1 MASLQRA
8 LISDIRNTNA
18 WNERIDGIGSF
29 LFVKERL
36 ALELFTKSVDDGEQV
51 AERKVGIR
59 NTKRFL
65 RRSFTTPS
73 MHKVCMRRI
82 HSCIFP
88 CYSS

>member
-73 MHKVCMRRI
+73 MHKVCM
-82 HSCIFP
+82 
-88 CYSS
+88 YETYT

>member
-36 ALELFTKSVDDGEQV
+36 ALALFTKSVDDGEQV
-51 AERKVGIR
+51 AERKD
-59 NTKRFL
+59 
-65 RRSFTTPS
+65 SE
-73 MHKVCMRRI
+73 HKALLEALVHHAI
-82 HSCIFP
+82 DA
-88 CYSS
+88 